1 MLLVLCHG
9 ERLGFCLGVECR
21 CVAVPQPGRGTR
33 TARAV
38 DWQLTFDCTRR
49 ERAFGHEHILRQS
62 PVHDGMGSPL
72 SALRDGGPALQGRS
86 ASHLARLGREFPG
99 EHTSA
104 RSIHPTH
111 QAAKSPASEKL
122 LDLASPQ
129 ARRIRRRQ
137 ARSPSRFMKHDP
149 VAQNAWSTPPSTVA
163 AFTLSTS
170 ESANDLRNQRL
181 NNTGAAAARRV
192 ARRRGTG
199 QRNCMHSSRPPR
211 SKPTERDGDL
221 PSRKGVSRAADGFRE
236 RSSGTGRQG
245 RTDASLN
252 GGTQQSEGR
261 CASQR
266 APYQSSLSER
276 FLSKLR
282 I

>member
-1 MLLVLCHG
+1 MLRHC
-9 ERLGFCLGVECR
+9 EQLGFCLGVECR
-21 CVAVPQPGRGTR
+21 CGAVPQPGRGTR

-72 SALRDGGPALQGRS
+72 STLRGVGPALPCRS
-86 ASHLARLGREFPG
+86 ASHLVWLGRGFPRV
-99 EHTSA
+99 HTSA

-111 QAAKSPASEKL
+111 QAAKSPASEKR
-122 LDLASPQ
+122 LDFASPQ
-129 ARRIRRRQ
+129 AHRFRSRQ
-137 ARSPSRFMKHDP
+137 VRGRAQFLEHDP
-149 VAQNAWSTPPSTVA
+149 VAQNVWSTLPSTVA

-199 QRNCMHSSRPPR
+199 RRNCMHSSRPPR

-221 PSRKGVSRAADGFRE
+221 PSRKGSRARQMDSASVPVGL
-236 RSSGTGRQG
+236 GGRAEP
-245 RTDASLN
+245 T
-252 GGTQQSEGR
+252 
-261 CASQR
+261 
-266 APYQSSLSER
+266 
-276 FLSKLR
+276 LR
-282 I
+282 